1 MRFFLFC
8 ILFISCIYSFD
19 LKYLEKIHAKSQKGK
34 FLQEKHLINF
44 NQILKSSGEF
54 EIQNG
59 NLLWY
64 ILLPVQ
70 QKSKI
75 TKDGIYIE
83 DIHTKKWQKL
93 EQNYDKELILSLIT
107 FDFTNLQDE
116 FEIVLSG
123 DEKKWRVD
131 LKPNNIWLKKIFKL
145 ITLSGKDRI
154 EEMILEEVNGD
165 KTINKLYFIKN

>member
-1 MRFFLFC
+1 MRFFLLLS
-8 ILFISCIYSFD
+8 LFISYLLSFD
-19 LKYLEKIHAKSQKGK
+19 LKYLEELHTKSQKGR

-59 NLLWY
+59 NLIWS
-64 ILLPVQ
+64 ILQPVK

-83 DIHTKKWQKL
+83 DISTKKWQKL

-107 FDFTNLQDE
+107 FNFDNLQDE
-116 FEIVLSG
+116 FEIVLNG